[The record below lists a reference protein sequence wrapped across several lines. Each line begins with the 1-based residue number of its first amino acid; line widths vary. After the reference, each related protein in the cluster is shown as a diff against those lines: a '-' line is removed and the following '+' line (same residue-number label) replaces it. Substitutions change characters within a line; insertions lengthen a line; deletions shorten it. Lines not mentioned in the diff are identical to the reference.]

1 MSIYSGA
8 GNNFVIINNLDKHIP
23 EHEEKDNT
31 IELCS
36 TQYPEMDGVIF
47 VDNPLNPSA
56 SIRMSFYNPDGSYG
70 AMCGNGA
77 RCISQFTI
85 DNGILT
91 DKKFTLEAVGK
102 LYGVE
107 ILGDN
112 IVRINFPPPIEYK
125 LNLKTKIEN
134 DSYFNLH
141 YINVGSD
148 HIVLFTDDLINMK
161 LLETDD
167 LGTVN
172 VYGWGGVLRYHKDFE
187 PRGANV
193 NFVLPISEN
202 RIRVRTYERGVER
215 ETLACGTGIISSAII
230 SGLLGKTEPPINV
243 LSQFGEWLTV
253 DFRISDDKLENISL
267 TGSARKIG

>member
-1 MSIYSGA
+1 MIVYSGA
-8 GNNFVIINNLDKHIP
+8 GNNFVMINNLDNHFS
-23 EHEEKDNT
+23 EQEEKNKT

-36 TQYPEMDGVIF
+36 TQYPEIDGVIF
-47 VDNPLNPSA
+47 ADKPVNSSA
-56 SIRMSFYNPDGSYG
+56 SIRMNYYNPDGSFG

-77 RCISQFTI
+77 RCISQFAI
-85 DNGILT
+85 DNRILT
-91 DKKFTLEAVGK
+91 ENKFTLEAVEK

-107 ILGDN
+107 ILGDKM
-112 IVRINFPPPIEYK
+112 VKINFPHLHEYK
-125 LNLKTKIEN
+125 LNMKTTIEG

-141 YINVGSD
+141 YIDVGSD
-148 HIVLFTDDLINMK
+148 HVVLFIDDPVNTK

-172 VYGWGGVLRYHKDFE
+172 IHGWGGVLRYNNDFE

-193 NFVLPISEN
+193 NFVMPINEN

-230 SGLLGKTEPPINV
+230 STLLGKTEPPINV

-253 DFRISDDKLENISL
+253 NFNISNSNIENVSL